1 MGFDS
6 HYKHERP
13 GDAWLAVVDPKY
25 ITTPVTSHPERKYI
39 DDPEINSMMNK
50 LKEEKKT
57 VYMVIHTKDGLLE
70 NPVEYFEELFSL
82 VQVQIKR
89 KNFRFGPKQN
99 TKITVSHPP
108 PTTTTHHHKLFDQFQ
123 ATQECEIRHGS
134 SF

>member
-13 GDAWLAVVDPKY
+13 GDAWLAVVDPKF

-70 NPVEYFEELFSL
+70 NPVEYFEELPLYPGWVTKGKLLFTFSVKDILNEECALQHRL
-82 VQVQIKR
+82 VICDIKVV
-89 KNFRFGPKQN
+89 KP
-99 TKITVSHPP
+99 
-108 PTTTTHHHKLFDQFQ
+108 
-123 ATQECEIRHGS
+123 
-134 SF
+134 